1 MADNN
6 LGPDSNFIPKIYA
19 GADTKSNNKKTPK
32 EILDEDL
39 K

>member
-19 GADTKSNNKKTPK
+19 GANNKSNNRSK
-32 EILDEDL
+32 
-39 K
+39 